1 MHRKVLFM
9 PDFEARNYRIDNV
22 ELNWAKLAKPVNPFG
37 TEQWELQIA
46 TTDKAIA
53 DSWSQNHLTVKQD
66 KTDSSKFTV
75 SLKRKAVK
83 ADGSANGPVKVVDAQ
98 AQPFADV
105 STIGN
110 GSIGNVVVYQYPYET
125 AGRSGIASSLTAIQ
139 ILDLKEFSGAVM
151 FEPVAVDTPA
161 ASGTSEE
168 MPF

>member
-1 MHRKVLFM
+1 MQN
-9 PDFEARNYRIDNV
+9 FEARNYRIDNV

-46 TTDKAIA
+46 TTDKAVA
-53 DSWSQNHLTVKQD
+53 DNWAANHLTVKQD
-66 KTDSSKFTV
+66 KMDASKFTV

-83 ADGSANGPVKVVDAQ
+83 ADGSANGPVRVVDAQ

-110 GSIGNVVVYQYPYET
+110 GSIGNVVIYQYPYET
-125 AGRSGIASSLTAIQ
+125 AGRSGIAGSLTAVQ
-139 ILDLKEFSGAVM
+139 IIKLKEYSGAVM

-161 ASGTSEE
+161 ESGTADQ